1 MLATHHDGWSCFFLC
16 PSKEDQLVLNVL
28 IITLAHEF
36 YANRCQGVVIVNE
49 FPFAEIKRKH
59 FNGGLTPVGDFW
71 SRSGMKR
78 FICMGVRAV
87 KITFN
92 AFYGTGTAGIK
103 IIQTAI
109 GFIAKVRATYC
120 GWDCIFCWF
129 LQAILFFFSYCPE
142 KKIDLFSFSVCAYL
156 WASAITK
163 PRRARKYYSPSPV
176 PHRLFLSSLFSFSN
190 WLSNVRKRFVRSN
203 KDGSH
208 SIRLHFIH
216 WTARDNRLDAV
227 VCSP

>member
-1 MLATHHDGWSCFFLC
+1 MEGWPRWAIFDR
-16 PSKEDQLVLNVL
+16 DQEWKDSS
-28 IITLAHEF
+28 AW
-36 YANRCQGVVIVNE
+36 AWGQ
-49 FPFAEIKRKH
+49 
-59 FNGGLTPVGDFW
+59 
-71 SRSGMKR
+71 S
-78 FICMGVRAV
+78 
-87 KITFN
+87 ITFN

-129 LQAILFFFSYCPE
+129 LQAILFFLFLFILSGKKNRSFFFFGVCISLGVGHHQAPEGPQVLFTFTCP
-142 KKIDLFSFSVCAYL
+142 
-156 WASAITK
+156 ASA
-163 PRRARKYYSPSPV
+163 
-176 PHRLFLSSLFSFSN
+176 FLSSLFSLFSN
-190 WLSNVRKRFVRSN
+190 WLSNVQKRFVRSN

-216 WTARDNRLDAV
+216 RTARDNRLDAV